1 MLKSAEDAVTALKA
15 KVTELKDG
23 VQVDLK
29 VWSLS
34 EIKPLDFKLQGFER
48 RMAGLG
54 RRQNQLEMGV
64 KAKETREV
72 DNCEKKTMQMLQVL
86 FLTQLTLSCCHES
99 KATATRLV
107 HFGYS
112 VDRDATAFANELAS
126 IGQPEALN
134 AGVQLFKL
142 NRSLTADYRMS
153 YEWHSDAFKEDNAS
167 GVGCSL
173 PVSPVVV
180 FEARRGQ
187 KVFIFTLQNN
197 QWVVRSIAINDW
209 APASCKYLYDERNF
223 YLIDASLPEQWDA
236 FVVAKTIKA
245 CSPDRRHHSDFVK
258 DGGTYVYVEA
268 WSAEEVKA
276 AHPYLEGAPE
286 LTEMLR
292 RFEQVGGNLRVLLS
306 YDKNYAKYVVQ
317 QKTDVQNFEALIA
330 ASYGL
335 LDTEGEKNAD
345 KLFTYLSKDGTSS
358 SVGFAST
365 GAMEMVLN
373 AHYDG
378 LMKIWSN
385 PNNPKNRRFLL
396 EQFVGTIFTT
406 SLLNGKPLDCCTIT
420 KTDIRWEYS
429 KCEPLTP
436 GGWRLLECDS
446 EAAFDQRW
454 REAVEKGGLDKVL
467 LHSPEQYPG
476 VDYLLDVNHGI
487 QVTQSDKHTIA
498 PRFLQKLRTAFAG
511 QQGYRFTLTFMVVQ
525 EPDKFKPRSKD
536 FNDLMGLARGPEEE
550 CVFSSVSVNVVQ
562 AILKQ
567 YQKAKSLSTEEV
579 FKAVSKDDEEKV
591 PKDAFMNFLKSCDK
605 EGVEDFGEAELGT
618 YFEALDPEK
627 EGFITKEHMLMLIR
641 SLKKVVK
648 ETTLTDGPESSTAV
662 TKLEVG
668 EVVELL
674 NEPSQQG
681 DMLRAQCRSM
691 RDGTEGWVTLKGNQG
706 STYLSDGGLLW
717 R

>member
-1 MLKSAEDAVTALKA
+1 M
-15 KVTELKDG
+15 
-23 VQVDLK
+23 
-29 VWSLS
+29 
-34 EIKPLDFKLQGFER
+34 
-48 RMAGLG
+48 
-54 RRQNQLEMGV
+54 
-64 KAKETREV
+64 
-72 DNCEKKTMQMLQVL
+72 
-86 FLTQLTLSCCHES
+86 
-99 KATATRLV
+99 
-107 HFGYS
+107 
-112 VDRDATAFANELAS
+112 DRDATAFANELAS

-134 AGVQLFKL
+134 AGMQLFKL

-153 YEWHSDAFKEDNAS
+153 GTAMLSRKTMRVAWDAVFQLLEQDKMDRIAM
-167 GVGCSL
+167 VGMPGIGKSRSL
-173 PVSPVVV
+173 FYGLWRLMTREVPPVIV

-197 QWVVRSIAINDW
+197 QWVVRSIAINNW
-209 APASCKYLYDERNF
+209 IPANCKYLDDERNF

-306 YDKNYAKYVVQ
+306 DDKNYAKYVVQ
-317 QKTDVQNFEALIA
+317 QKKDVQNFKALIA

-345 KLFTYLSKDGTSS
+345 KLFTYLSKDGTSW

-373 AHYDG
+373 AHYDD

-385 PNNPKNRRFLL
+385 PNNPQNCRFLL

-406 SLLNGKPLDCCTIT
+406 SLLDGKPLDCCTIT

-511 QQGYRFTLTFMVVQ
+511 QQGYSFTLTFMVVQ
-525 EPDKFKPRSKD
+525 EPDKFKPRSED

-550 CVFSSVSVNVVQ
+550 CVFSSVSVNIVQ
-562 AILKQ
+562 
-567 YQKAKSLSTEEV
+567 
-579 FKAVSKDDEEKV
+579 V
-591 PKDAFMNFLKSCDK
+591 PKTRA
-605 EGVEDFGEAELGT
+605 
-618 YFEALDPEK
+618 
-627 EGFITKEHMLMLIR
+627 
-641 SLKKVVK
+641 
-648 ETTLTDGPESSTAV
+648 SS
-662 TKLEVG
+662 
-668 EVVELL
+668 
-674 NEPSQQG
+674 P
-681 DMLRAQCRSM
+681 
-691 RDGTEGWVTLKGNQG
+691 
-706 STYLSDGGLLW
+706 
-717 R
+717 